1 MTIRVAING
10 YGRIGR
16 ATLRALYE
24 STLRG
29 KIKVVAINDLQPLD
43 TTVHLTQ
50 FDSTHGH
57 FGQQVSSQDGQ
68 MLVGNEPV
76 HYSQECDPAKLPW
89 SELKID
95 VVLECTG
102 HFRKRSEA
110 AIHLQ
115 AGAKKV
121 IISAPAEGEIDL
133 TCVYGINDSLL
144 SAGHS
149 VVSNASCTTNC
160 LAHIIKPLN
169 ERIGIEQGLIS
180 TVHAYTN
187 DQVLIDSHHND
198 LRRARS
204 ATQSIIPTST
214 GATRALECVM
224 PEISGKFDGI
234 SLRVPTLNVS
244 LVDLSFTTLRNTSSK
259 EINEIM
265 CEAADG
271 ELLRYCE
278 KPLVSIDYNHT
289 SASANFDSTLTKVR
303 GNLVRI
309 YAWYDNEWGYANR
322 LLNITQSLIN
332 AH

>member
-1 MTIRVAING
+1 MPIRVAING

-24 STLRG
+24 SGCTAEI
-29 KIKVVAINDLQPLD
+29 KIIAINDPHPLE
-43 TTVHLTQ
+43 TSVHLTQ

-57 FGQQVSSQDGQ
+57 FGYAVTIQDEQ
-68 MLVGNEPV
+68 MWVGDDAI
-76 HYSQECDPAKLPW
+76 HYSQESDPARLPW
-89 SELKID
+89 ATLKID
-95 VVLECTG
+95 LVLECSGRFTL
-102 HFRKRSEA
+102 RSDA
-110 AIHLQ
+110 AKHLQ

-133 TCVYGINDSLL
+133 TTVFGINDNLL
-144 SAGHS
+144 KAEQT
-149 VVSNASCTTNC
+149 VISNASCTTNC

-169 ERIGIEQGLIS
+169 ESIGIEQGLIS

-187 DQVLIDSHHND
+187 DQVLIDSHHDD

-204 ATQSIIPTST
+204 ATQSIIPTRT
-214 GATRALECVM
+214 GATRALERVM
-224 PEISGKFDGI
+224 PEITGKFDGI

-244 LVDLSFTTLRNTSSK
+244 LVDLSFTAARNTSAE

-265 CEAADG
+265 LKAADG
-271 ELLRYCE
+271 KLLCYS
-278 KPLVSIDYNHT
+278 KIPLVSIDYNHT
-289 SASANFDSTLTKVR
+289 AASANFDSTLTKVK

-322 LLNITQSLIN
+322 LLDTTQAFIN

>member
-24 STLRG
+24 STLRD
-29 KIKVVAINDLQPLD
+29 KIKVVAVNDPQPLD
-43 TTVHLTQ
+43 TSVHLTQ

-57 FGQQVSSQDGQ
+57 FGQQVSSHNGQ
-68 MLVGNEPV
+68 MIIGDNPI

-89 SELKID
+89 GELEID

-102 HFRKRSEA
+102 RFRKRSEA
-110 AIHLQ
+110 AAHLQ
-115 AGAKKV
+115 AGARKV

-133 TCVYGINDSLL
+133 TCVYGINHSLL
-144 SAGHS
+144 SSSHT
-149 VVSNASCTTNC
+149 VISNASCTTNC

-169 ERIGIEQGLIS
+169 ENIGIEQGLIS

-214 GATRALECVM
+214 GATRALERVM
-224 PEISGKFDGI
+224 PEISGKFDGV

-244 LVDLSFTTLRNTSSK
+244 LVDLSFTASRNTSSE

-265 CEAADG
+265 REAADG

-278 KPLVSIDYNHT
+278 KPLVSIDYNHA
-289 SASANFDSTLTKVR
+289 SASANFDNTLTKVK

-322 LLNITQSLIN
+322 LLDTTQTLFN